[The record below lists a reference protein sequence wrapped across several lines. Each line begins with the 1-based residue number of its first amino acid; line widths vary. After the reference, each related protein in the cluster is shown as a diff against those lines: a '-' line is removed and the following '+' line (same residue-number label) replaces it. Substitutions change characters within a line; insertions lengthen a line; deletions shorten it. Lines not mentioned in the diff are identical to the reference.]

1 MPKRVGRPI
10 KPYERTSYTQ
20 DEMKVIL
27 DSLSQ
32 SPYTNSDLREKV
44 KRDIQDRKRLTKQY
58 AKAKERIFGKE
69 APKKNNP
76 QSTQG

>member
-1 MPKRVGRPI
+1 MPRRVGRPI

-44 KRDIQDRKRLTKQY
+44 KKDIQDRKRLTKQY
-58 AKAKERIFGKE
+58 AKAKERVFGK
-69 APKKNNP
+69 APKDNNT
-76 QSTQG
+76 QSIKE